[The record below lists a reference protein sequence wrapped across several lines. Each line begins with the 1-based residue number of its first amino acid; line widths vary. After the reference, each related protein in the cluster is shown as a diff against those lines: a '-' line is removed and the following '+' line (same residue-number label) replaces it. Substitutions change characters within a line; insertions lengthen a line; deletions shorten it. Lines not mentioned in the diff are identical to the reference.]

1 MPVRARSDAEKVAE
15 RILVLRTLDGFFST
29 AGLQPRLPTLDFK
42 GTPGAAIYHNMLV
55 DGQPLHDAL
64 VCKLVRAANEL
75 RSAQR
80 RPVVEQ
86 LSESSDAVMSAL
98 FKLPK
103 GLEQFMSFDDCGS
116 FAEIFE
122 QTTGAPPSRVCAP
135 PPTPSPHTACCRKA
149 THCWA
154 LRSTGGGGGHPCA
167 VPHLWGC
174 PLEHT

>member
-154 LRSTGGGGGHPCA
+154 LRSTGGGGHPCA